1 MAWSPRILGGNK
13 KPRTKLGNFKN
24 KAEGGDELQES
35 TPIVNRISLEV
46 TTNTQVAT
54 TLVGV
59 VLESNHP
66 FLDASSSFL
75 GNGREV

>member
-1 MAWSPRILGGNK
+1 
-13 KPRTKLGNFKN
+13 
-24 KAEGGDELQES
+24 
-35 TPIVNRISLEV
+35 LEV

-75 GNGREV
+75 GNGREVWSQHHLKEHAQEQKKFPKWWEMLQTMEFFDI